1 MAITTAKKVFES
13 DLRAKMLG
21 IFTETQMQFEL
32 QMFHDRQKWMKRDPL
47 AAWFLSSRL
56 KTAIY
61 HYFNLKGFPHGHT
74 VSSISKALN
83 TDRSTISRLLTE
95 CHQKGYIYRNKSAKK
110 RRYYLPETELL
121 ENGKWYAEYI
131 ADQILSMENE
141 LERRLFVDYKRMEKI
156 SL

>member
-1 MAITTAKKVFES
+1 MYKTNAKKVFES
-13 DLRAKMLG
+13 DLRAKMLE
-21 IFTETQMQFEL
+21 IFKETQMQFEL
-32 QMFHDRQKWMKRDPL
+32 QTFHDRQKWMKSDPL
-47 AAWFLSSRL
+47 AALFLSSRL

-61 HYFNLKGFPHGHT
+61 HYFKLKGFSHGHT
-74 VSSISKALN
+74 VSSISKALS

-95 CHQKGYIYRNKSAKK
+95 CHQKGYIYRNKSPKK
-110 RRYYLPETELL
+110 RRYYLPATELL